1 MLQVI
6 GLEEPMRDYYM
17 IDNLLGTCSLRS
29 QDKATCAG
37 VFSLPCV
44 GQLAVMTPI
53 GRVEGL
59 TPTNAANQ
67 KKMACA
73 ICDSDRTPLEVA
85 SCGQLRHGACR
96 HCLRAALCQPLERH
110 PLSSS
115 NGSMGCVAMGCT
127 GRFALRDL
135 LSILETKAERAHVL
149 SVVTAIR
156 NREVHHETDASRLRT
171 KQQRLKAAVHFLQKP
186 QIAARDR
193 ESIGAYLRENGVEDD
208 VLTAAIDIVDGKQ
221 ELEECFVE
229 RESMLGSTH
238 HAPVFVGGN
247 EETPE
252 HVEAVSAEQELLQVK
267 PDLLLMP
274 QPKKKVAR
282 RALRQEIDKQATAAA
297 ECLTQDGWACL
308 DDFASLEVV
317 QKIRAEI
324 DDLRPFYSASEIWVG
339 ASAAVGAQVV
349 VPSVRGDHVLWMCGG
364 HQQCSKDAGVE
375 PCDEGV
381 RRKFRLTKSGGAKRL
396 DQSMVAMFPH
406 LKAHLKAVDKFVL
419 GHLTHKLPYKLGDLD
434 SRSDAMLAVYP
445 GNGSRFQAHVDNTS
459 QDGRKLT
466 VLTYLNPDWTP
477 CCGGQLRLHFDRC
490 PSKDIFPIAGRLV
503 LFYADQVKHE
513 VRPTWDKA
521 RVAITVWYYSK
532 NERKAAL
539 AKATLPAVDTSDD
552 DRRLA
557 RQFAESLC
565 DPNVTDDVSSLAEQ
579 AERLPLNSQKILA
592 HMVGVPASHFAV
604 AVSRLS
610 PTDLANLK
618 TRFARMG
625 V

>member
-1 MLQVI
+1 
-6 GLEEPMRDYYM
+6 
-17 IDNLLGTCSLRS
+17 
-29 QDKATCAG
+29 
-37 VFSLPCV
+37 
-44 GQLAVMTPI
+44 
-53 GRVEGL
+53 
-59 TPTNAANQ
+59 
-67 KKMACA
+67 
-73 ICDSDRTPLEVA
+73 
-85 SCGQLRHGACR
+85 
-96 HCLRAALCQPLERH
+96 
-110 PLSSS
+110 
-115 NGSMGCVAMGCT
+115 MGCT

-149 SVVTAIR
+149 SVVRAVR
-156 NREVHHETDASRLRT
+156 NSEIQRETDASRLRT
-171 KQQRLKAAVHFLQKP
+171 KQQRLKAAVDFLQKP
-186 QIAARDR
+186 QIAARGR
-193 ESIGAYLRENGVEDD
+193 EAIEAYLRENGVEDD
-208 VLTAAIDIVDGKQ
+208 VLAAAIDVVDGKQ

-229 RESMLGSTH
+229 RETMHGGTH
-238 HAPVFVGGN
+238 HVPVFAGGD

-252 HVEAVSAEQELLQVK
+252 HVEAMSAEQELLQVK

-274 QPKKKVAR
+274 QPKKKLAR
-282 RALRQEIDKQATAAA
+282 RALRQEIDKQANAAA
-297 ECLTQDGWACL
+297 VRLTEDGWTCL
-308 DDFASLEVV
+308 DDFVSLETVH
-317 QKIRAEI
+317 KIRAEI

-381 RRKFRLTKSGGAKRL
+381 RRKFRLTKSGGAKRI

-406 LKAHLKAVDKFVL
+406 LKGHLKAIDKFVI
-419 GHLTHKLPYKLGDLD
+419 GHLAQKLPSELGDID

-466 VLTYLNPDWTP
+466 VLTYLNLDWTP

-490 PSKDIFPIAGRLV
+490 PCKDIFPIAGRLV

-513 VRPTWDKA
+513 VRPTWNKA
-521 RVAITVWYYSK
+521 RIAITVWYYSK
-532 NERKAAL
+532 NEREAAL
-539 AKATLPAVDTSDD
+539 AKATLPAVDISDE

-557 RQFAESLC
+557 RQFAELLC
-565 DPNVTDDVSSLAEQ
+565 DPNVSDDVSALSEQ
-579 AERLPLNSQKILA
+579 AAKLPSNSQQILA
-592 HMVGVPASHFAV
+592 HMAGVPASHFAV

-610 PTDLANLK
+610 STDLANLK